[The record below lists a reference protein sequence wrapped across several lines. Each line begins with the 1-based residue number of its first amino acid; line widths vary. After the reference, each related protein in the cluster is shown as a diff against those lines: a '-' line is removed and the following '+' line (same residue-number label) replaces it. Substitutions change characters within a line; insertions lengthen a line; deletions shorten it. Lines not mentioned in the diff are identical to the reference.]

1 MAKTIYLIRH
11 GESVANAAGIYQ
23 GQSFDTPLTVTGQ
36 KQAQVLA
43 QITNQLPVDKIY
55 SSPLKRTIETAAI
68 INRQLKL
75 KLATD
80 RRLMEINH
88 GSWKGKSLKQFN
100 ARELKLFHHWQTQ
113 PAKVKMIGGETV
125 SQVSRRWADFV
136 VGFPSGRFLVVTH
149 DLIIRVAVTAA
160 INHNLGQMWQYHLDN
175 CSITTI
181 SVDPP
186 KLMGLNYN
194 LHLNGLRSELNRQ
207 AL

>member
-1 MAKTIYLIRH
+1 MEAIMKEDSL
-11 GESVANAAGIYQ
+11 EA
-23 GQSFDTPLTVTGQ
+23 F
-36 KQAQVLA
+36 KQ
-43 QITNQLPVDKIY
+43 Y
-55 SSPLKRTIETAAI
+55 FLKE
-68 INRQLKL
+68 
-75 KLATD
+75 
-80 RRLMEINH
+80 
-88 GSWKGKSLKQFN
+88 
-100 ARELKLFHHWQTQ
+100 ARPFTSKCEVNWS
-113 PAKVKMIGGETV
+113 KVKMIGGETV
-125 SQVSRRWADFV
+125 SQVSRRWADFAA
-136 VGFPSGRFLVVTH
+136 GLPSGRFLVVTH